1 MKTKWILLVFC
12 LVAIAPAGAQTFT
25 EKRFFHQSFV
35 SGANTEISIN
45 NKYGN
50 IVIVPSN
57 NDSIVFD
64 VEVTVSDKHA
74 YEALE
79 QLNEINV
86 NFISTGYIINA
97 ITSFNGNLN
106 DFKTDWKMFAGNV
119 FSSSKTVKVDYKVAV
134 PEGIS
139 VSIENAYGNVLVG
152 NQSGTFKLI
161 LSNGDFTGGT
171 LSGKTTINMTGGK
184 LNCRYLTDA
193 MVSADMTEIFI
204 DSVANVYFDTRA
216 SQITLQKA
224 GKLTIDSKRDKW
236 FVSELSQLSGSGS
249 FSSFSIN
256 MFLGDCNLKTFYG
269 NLTFQRVADNFKSIS
284 LIASYTDV
292 TMGMPA
298 ATIPAFQCEMK
309 KTRSLFP
316 ASLNLKTDTI
326 DYKAGMFRSY
336 NSVENA
342 SSTVNMNLTGGSIS
356 VF

>member
-12 LVAIAPAGAQTFT
+12 LMAIAPASAQTFT

-50 IVIVPSN
+50 IVIIPSN

-64 VEVTVSDKHA
+64 VEVTVIDKHA

-86 NFISTGYIINA
+86 DFISAGYIVNA
-97 ITSFNGNLN
+97 ITSFNGNRN

-119 FSSSKTVKVDYKVAV
+119 FSNSKTVKIDYKVAV
-134 PEGIS
+134 PEGMS
-139 VSIENAYGNVLVG
+139 VVVENSYGNVLIG
-152 NQSGTFKLI
+152 NHSGTFKLALTNGNFTSGI
-161 LSNGDFTGGT
+161 LN
-171 LSGKTTINMTGGK
+171 GKTTINITGGK
-184 LNCRYLTDA
+184 LNCRYLSDA
-193 MVSADMTEIFI
+193 MVSADLTEIVI
-204 DSVANVYFDTRA
+204 DSIVNVYFDTRA
-216 SQITLQKA
+216 SQITLQKV
-224 GKLTIDSKRDKW
+224 GTITIDSKRDKW
-236 FVSELSQLSGSGS
+236 FIGEVSKLSGSGS

-256 MFLGDCNLKTFYG
+256 MLLNDCNLKTFYG
-269 NLTFQRVADNFKSIS
+269 NLTLQRIADHFKSIS

-292 TMGMPA
+292 TMGMPTA
-298 ATIPAFQCEMK
+298 SVPAFRCEMK

-316 ASLNLKTDTI
+316 TSLNLKTDTI
-326 DYKAGMFRSY
+326 DFKAGMFRSY

-342 SSTVNMNLTGGSIS
+342 TSTVNMNLTGGSIS